1 MQNNISLM
9 LSILSWIS
17 YKPKKGGAR
26 TPSLGCNVLGFQ
38 LGIPFES
45 SIPVEEIRR
54 LCEKPEK
61 VTWFNNVF
69 KSSPNMY
76 YRDTKLPPP
85 KKKSKPK
92 GLILR
97 VLVIL
102 GIPFHQVSS
111 GTKTTG
117 RLYVITIDNMF
128 FFLLSMINFHAWRME
143 YRTPLFSAGIDVD
156 KMVLFK
162 EGWTAE
168 DKLNAMGVVVD
179 HN

>member
-9 LSILSWIS
+9 LSILSWIA
-17 YKPKKGGAR
+17 YKPKKGGAK

-38 LGIPFES
+38 LGIPFEP
-45 SIPVEEIRR
+45 SIPVEAIRH
-54 LCEKPEK
+54 LCAEPEK

-69 KSSPNMY
+69 KSSPNVY
-76 YRDTKLPPP
+76 YRDTELPPP
-85 KKKSKPK
+85 TKKLKPK

-102 GIPFHQVSS
+102 GIPFHQV
-111 GTKTTG
+111 GAGTTG

-128 FFLLSMINFHAWRME
+128 FFLLSMINFYAWRME
-143 YRTPLFSAGIDVD
+143 YRTPLLSAGIDVE
-156 KMVLFK
+156 KMLLFQ

-168 DKLNAMGVVVD
+168 DKLLAMGVFVD